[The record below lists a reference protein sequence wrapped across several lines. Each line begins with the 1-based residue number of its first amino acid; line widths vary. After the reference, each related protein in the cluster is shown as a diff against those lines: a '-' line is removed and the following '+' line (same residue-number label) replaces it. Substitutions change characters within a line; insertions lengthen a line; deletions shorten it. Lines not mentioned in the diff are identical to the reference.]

1 MTAWLED
8 LQGVLGPG
16 QVGVGDSERVLHGED
31 LSFHPPCLPDAVV
44 YARSSEDVSKVLAF
58 AAAREVPVVPFG
70 AGSSLDGHV
79 IPVDGGIALDTS
91 GMSAILAISPTGLTA
106 RVQAGVT
113 RLALERALGQHG
125 LFFPVDPGADATLGG
140 MAATNAA
147 GTMTLRYGKM
157 RPQIL
162 ELEAVLPGGRT
173 IRTGSAAAKT
183 SAGYD
188 LTGLL
193 VGSEGTLAVITELTL
208 RVQGIPESVVVFRAS
223 FADVQTA
230 CDLAGSVVAA
240 GLCAQR
246 VELLDAWEVQA
257 INNIA
262 AAPLPERPLL
272 FVELAGAPAATDAD
286 AEQLRWLLGEAGA
299 TEVREERDPTRR
311 AQLWRARHDLFF
323 AEKSMA
329 PGKEAL
335 STDVCVPLAE
345 LAGAV
350 VAHQEALAR
359 HRLLGGVSAHAGDGN
374 IHAAVLFDPRDAD
387 EQRRVDA
394 FVDELVEDALRRGGT
409 STGEHGIGLGKRHAL
424 ALEHGD
430 QLDLMAA
437 IKAAFDPQGIMNPGK
452 LLPTPA

>member
-1 MTAWLED
+1 MTAWLAE
-8 LQGVLGPG
+8 LQTLLGAG
-16 QVGVGDSERVLHGED
+16 QVGLGHSERVLHGED
-31 LSFHPPCLPDAVV
+31 LSFHAPRLPDAVV
-44 YARSSEDVSKVLAF
+44 YARSTEDVVKVLAF
-58 AAAREVPVVPFG
+58 AADHEVPVVPFG

-79 IPVDGGIALDTS
+79 IPVAGGIALDTT
-91 GMSAILAISPTGLTA
+91 GMDTIAEISPSNLTA

-113 RLALERALGQHG
+113 RLTLEKALGQHG

-162 ELEAVLPGGRT
+162 EVEAVLPGGRT
-173 IRTGSAAAKT
+173 IRTGSQAAKT

-223 FADVQTA
+223 FPDVQSA
-230 CDLAGSVVAA
+230 CDLAGAVVSA
-240 GLCAQR
+240 GLGAQR
-246 VELLDAWEVQA
+246 VELLDAWEVKA

-262 AAPLPERPLL
+262 EAPLPESPLV
-272 FVELAGAPAATDAD
+272 FIELAGAPAATHAD
-286 AEQLRWLLGEAGA
+286 AEQLRWLLAEAGA

-329 PGKEAL
+329 PGKAAL
-335 STDVCVPLAE
+335 STDVCVPLSE

-350 VAHQEALAR
+350 IAHQEGLAR
-359 HRLLGGVSAHAGDGN
+359 HGLLGGVSAHAGDGN
-374 IHAAVLFDPRDAD
+374 IHAAVLFDPRDRD
-387 EQRRVDA
+387 EQHRVDA

-424 ALEHGD
+424 ALEHAD

-437 IKAAFDPQGIMNPGK
+437 IKGAFDPKGIMNPGK
-452 LLPTPA
+452 LLPASA